1 VLGGLYLWLLRR
13 RQTACRGCP
22 HDRGSHA
29 PYIPGG
35 GKPGYCAVRSCGCWQ
50 YKPERAW
57 TLALAFLRERPPPVT
72 PDVLHQRPVRYPVP
86 GPSEDKDDRTQ
97 FGLRVAPYV
106 LRGFT
111 AGQARPRVPRQR
123 DRRGVQR

>member
-1 VLGGLYLWLLRR
+1 MLGGLYPWLLRR
-13 RQTACRGCP
+13 RETACRQCP

-29 PYIPGG
+29 PYIPGS

-72 PDVLHQRPVRYPVP
+72 PDVLYQRPVPLPVRERP
-86 GPSEDKDDRTQ
+86 VSEDRT
-97 FGLRVAPYV
+97 LLDIPRARP
-106 LRGFT
+106 FT
-111 AGQARPRVPRQR
+111 AGQAGPRVPRQR
-123 DRRGVQR
+123 EAGPR